1 MTKEQFKA
9 TYRLVFQYMMHRHQ
23 IIVSLTVIGVVMGC
37 VLFAFWFYHFVC
49 LAMRNSTT
57 NEQHKYG
64 QLQSFMRW
72 RKRKK
77 AELALK
83 EKERKAAAAAAD
95 SDESTEPVVVE
106 PVNERKYMFADY
118 DMDRWDEANV
128 YDLGIWNN
136 LKMVYFPYSRVR
148 REIESAHKRDD
159 DAVDTPNQTVKVTE
173 SAEED
178 TDRMMNQ
185 QKRRKNKERSN
196 STKNGQKAA
205 ERKGQK
211 LRKRRKAKK

>member
-1 MTKEQFKA
+1 
-9 TYRLVFQYMMHRHQ
+9 
-23 IIVSLTVIGVVMGC
+23 
-37 VLFAFWFYHFVC
+37 
-49 LAMRNSTT
+49 
-57 NEQHKYG
+57 
-64 QLQSFMRW
+64 MRW

-159 DAVDTPNQTVKVTE
+159 DAAADTPNETVKATE
-173 SAEED
+173 SAEGD
-178 TDRMMNQ
+178 KDRMMNQ
-185 QKRRKNKERSN
+185 QKRSKNKERSN